1 MKQTNGVRNVV
12 AVAIG
17 AAIFFVLMR
26 FVQIPLPVPNTSLQ
40 TAYGFLALFAAV
52 FGAVPAAI
60 AGFIGH
66 ALVDLTYGSVWISW
80 VLSTAIAG
88 FGLGLVMKDVPVEQG
103 EFNKK
108 HKIRF
113 IVGLLVVN
121 LVAWAL
127 IAPSLD
133 VLIYAEPANK
143 VFVQGIVAALVNA
156 FSTALIGWVLIE
168 AYVRTR
174 TKSGSLSEK

>member
-1 MKQTNGVRNVV
+1 MEKDNNVRNVV

-40 TAYGFLALFAAV
+40 VAYGFLALFATV
-52 FGAVPAAI
+52 FGAIPAAI

-80 VLSTAIAG
+80 VLSTAVTG
-88 FGLGLVMKDVPVEQG
+88 FGLGIVMKDIPVEQG
-103 EFNKK
+103 EFNNK

-113 IVGLLVVN
+113 IVGLIVVN
-121 LVAWAL
+121 LVAWGL
-127 IAPSLD
+127 IAPGLD
-133 VLIYAEPANK
+133 ILIYAEPANK
-143 VFVQGIVAALVNA
+143 VFLQGIVAALVNA

>member
-1 MKQTNGVRNVV
+1 MKQNNSVRNVV

-52 FGAVPAAI
+52 FGPVPAAI
-60 AGFIGH
+60 AGLIGH
-66 ALVDLTYGSVWISW
+66 ALVDLTYGSIWISW
-80 VLSTAIAG
+80 VLCTG
-88 FGLGLVMKDVPVEQG
+88 FVGSGLGILMKDVPIEQG

-108 HKIRF
+108 HKVRF
-113 IVGLLVVN
+113 VVGMTIVNVIV
-121 LVAWAL
+121 WAL
-127 IAPSLD
+127 AAPTLD

-156 FSTALIGWVLIE
+156 LSTGLIGWVLIE

>member
-1 MKQTNGVRNVV
+1 MKQNNSVRNVV

-40 TAYGFLALFAAV
+40 TAYGFLALFATV

-80 VLSTAIAG
+80 VLSTAVTG
-88 FGLGLVMKDVPVEQG
+88 LGLGLVMKDVPVEQG
-103 EFNKK
+103 EFNRK

-113 IVGLLVVN
+113 IVGLFIVN
-121 LVAWAL
+121 VIAWAL
-127 IAPSLD
+127 IAPALD

-156 FSTALIGWVLIE
+156 LSTALIGWILIE

-174 TKSGSLSEK
+174 TKSGSLTEK

>member
-1 MKQTNGVRNVV
+1 MKNNSVRNVV
-12 AVAIG
+12 AAAIG

-40 TAYGFLALFAAV
+40 TAYGFLALFATV
-52 FGAVPAAI
+52 FGPIPAAI

-66 ALVDLTYGSVWISW
+66 ALVDLTYGSIWISW
-80 VLSTAIAG
+80 VLSSAIT
-88 FGLGLVMKDVPVEQG
+88 GLGLGYVMKDVPVEQG

-113 IVGLLVVN
+113 VIGLIIVN
-121 LVAWAL
+121 LIAWGL

-133 VLIYAEPANK
+133 VLIYAEPVNK
-143 VFVQGIVAALVNA
+143 VFIQGIVAALVNA